1 MEICKKWGR
10 NPRNPSDIS
19 ISQGKIRNIVIN
31 LTVLG
36 VVVGL
41 HQARATGQD
50 PDLHLIDIIIDLVNI
65 DILIPILIL
74 LIHHLHHHP
83 DHLLQV
89 HRVQKQD
96 QQNMSESTATERGT
110 KPKIKISHQQTR
122 ICLAMITSEERNI
135 HQDLHQIRQLPIMSH
150 TQINL
155 LLLQIRKRAE
165 PLSMPMQIKLG
176 PEICPKIY
184 LMKGKH
190 QRTRVSRLQSA
201 SLKLMVEQYP
211 PFGRKV

>member
-1 MEICKKWGR
+1 MKIFDFTLPDVVCH
-10 NPRNPSDIS
+10 S
-19 ISQGKIRNIVIN
+19 ITKLLV
-31 LTVLG
+31 
-36 VVVGL
+36 
-41 HQARATGQD
+41 
-50 PDLHLIDIIIDLVNI
+50 HLMDIIIDLVNI

-74 LIHHLHHHP
+74 LIHHLHYHP

-122 ICLAMITSEERNI
+122 ICLAMITSKERNI

-150 TQINL
+150 TQISL

-165 PLSMPMQIKLG
+165 PLSMSMQIKLG
-176 PEICPKIY
+176 PEICPKMY
-184 LMKGKH
+184 LMKGKY

>member
-1 MEICKKWGR
+1 MEICKNWGR

-31 LTVLG
+31 LTVLD

-50 PDLHLIDIIIDLVNI
+50 PDLHLMDIIIDLVNI

-122 ICLAMITSEERNI
+122 ICLAMITS
-135 HQDLHQIRQLPIMSH
+135 
-150 TQINL
+150 
-155 LLLQIRKRAE
+155 K
-165 PLSMPMQIKLG
+165 
-176 PEICPKIY
+176 
-184 LMKGKH
+184 
-190 QRTRVSRLQSA
+190 
-201 SLKLMVEQYP
+201 
-211 PFGRKV
+211 

>member
-1 MEICKKWGR
+1 MQRKLGMIEF
-10 NPRNPSDIS
+10 PRSAEVLLIHVSRSAEFRSFSGIS
-19 ISQGKIRNIVIN
+19 AYRRIVPCC
-31 LTVLG
+31 LM
-36 VVVGL
+36 
-41 HQARATGQD
+41 
-50 PDLHLIDIIIDLVNI
+50 DIIIDLVNI

-96 QQNMSESTATERGT
+96 QQNMSESTDTERGT

-122 ICLAMITSEERNI
+122 ICLAMITSKERNI
-135 HQDLHQIRQLPIMSH
+135 HQDLHKIRQLLIMSH
-150 TQINL
+150 TQISL

-165 PLSMPMQIKLG
+165 PLSVSMQ
-176 PEICPKIY
+176 ICPKIY
-184 LMKGKH
+184 LMEGKY

>member
-1 MEICKKWGR
+1 MGKKSKKR
-10 NPRNPSDIS
+10 KRHKHKSRKDSKHSHKSDSSRRSRRPPPSQSHRSRSRSPLD
-19 ISQGKIRNIVIN
+19 GHNI
-31 LTVLG
+31 
-36 VVVGL
+36 
-41 HQARATGQD
+41 
-50 PDLHLIDIIIDLVNI
+50 IIIDPVNI

-74 LIHHLHHHP
+74 LIHHLRHHP

-122 ICLAMITSEERNI
+122 ICLAMITSKERNI

-150 TQINL
+150 TQISL

-165 PLSMPMQIKLG
+165 PLSMSMQIKLG

-184 LMKGKH
+184 LIKGKY